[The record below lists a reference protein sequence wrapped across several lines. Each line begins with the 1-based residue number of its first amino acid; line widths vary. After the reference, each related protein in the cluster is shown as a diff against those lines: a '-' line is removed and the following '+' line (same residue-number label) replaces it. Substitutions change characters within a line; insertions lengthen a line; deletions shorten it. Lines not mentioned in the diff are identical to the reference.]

1 MKNVII
7 LILFLISVS
16 CKNQTE
22 EPVVAEDQKEQ
33 KTLREESRSEKSEMI
48 VVTNPKPDQ
57 LINSPLEIRGKAR
70 GYWFFEADAPV
81 EILDKDLNKIAES
94 YIIAEGEWMTKDFVQ
109 FSGTIEF
116 NVTNGEKGYLVFKR
130 ANPSDLK
137 ENDAEHRIPIIF
149 SSK

>member
-1 MKNVII
+1 
-7 LILFLISVS
+7 
-16 CKNQTE
+16 
-22 EPVVAEDQKEQ
+22 
-33 KTLREESRSEKSEMI
+33 
-48 VVTNPKPDQ
+48 
-57 LINSPLEIRGKAR
+57 
-70 GYWFFEADAPV
+70 DAPV

-116 NVTNGEKGYLVFKR
+116 NVKNGEKGYLVFKR

-137 ENDAEHRIPIIF
+137 ENDANYRIPIIF